1 MHFHDCAS
9 KCSMIAFSHRYRRGY
24 PAIIIIT
31 VTIILFL
38 TCDGVYAIVWLE
50 SIGERICS
58 QSIFI
63 RTKMDYHRCF
73 VFLKSF
79 ENGKIP
85 IRMPEYSIHR
95 SSPTYSFC
103 QKTVRRLFP
112 CQSQSIWKTGYGNCV
127 RERTGFSFFSVTSP
141 VIMCYYTSSERK
153 RKKRRQERSDK
164 QKSKEMIIL
173 YRRGKKDELGRI

>member
-9 KCSMIAFSHRYRRGY
+9 RCSMIAFSHRYRRGY

-112 CQSQSIWKTGYGNCV
+112 CQSQSIWKTGYGNNYV
-127 RERTGFSFFSVTSP
+127 LLHQF
-141 VIMCYYTSSERK
+141 
-153 RKKRRQERSDK
+153 RKKTKKTPAGEIRQAKIERNDYLI
-164 QKSKEMIIL
+164 QKREK
-173 YRRGKKDELGRI
+173 G